1 MGGEYLPPR
10 QFRNEPI
17 DADGGIAV
25 NVYNGKLDC
34 VWGLHL
40 VLTRDCG
47 GICGSRTPHAA
58 IIPASPIVP
67 AVSLSVIDDLRP
79 SSFVAIMTIP
89 TSWYAVV
96 EGGESL
102 CSRPI

>member
-25 NVYNGKLDC
+25 NVYSGKLDC

-40 VLTRDCG
+40 VLTRECG
-47 GICGSRTPHAA
+47 GIRGSRTPHSA
-58 IIPASPIVP
+58 ILPASSTIV
-67 AVSLSVIDDLRP
+67 AISLSVIDDLRP
-79 SSFVAIMTIP
+79 SRSVTITTIP
-89 TSWYAVV
+89 ASF
-96 EGGESL
+96 
-102 CSRPI
+102 